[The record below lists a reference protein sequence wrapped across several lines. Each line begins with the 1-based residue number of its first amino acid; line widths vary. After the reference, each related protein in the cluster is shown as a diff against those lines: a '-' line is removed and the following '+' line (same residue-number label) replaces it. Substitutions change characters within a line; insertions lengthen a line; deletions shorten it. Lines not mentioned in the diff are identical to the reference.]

1 MTSYFCPCPRGMEAA
16 LAEELGE
23 IAQGSPTLKVHNQV
37 PGGVHCSGDLYD
49 AYRINLH
56 SRIASRVLMR
66 MAVCHYDNENDIY
79 DLVLGTAWEEWFGID
94 HTIRVDVTAIKSP
107 LKSLEFITLK
117 IKDAVCDRF
126 RDMYNKRPS
135 VDTREPDMRIVG
147 FLDQRQFIIYLDTS
161 GEALFKRGWRS
172 ETGDAPLRENL
183 AAGLLRVAGWKPGMP
198 LFDPM
203 CGSGTILCEAAQM
216 VQGIPPGAR
225 RRFAFEKFYDFDP
238 QPWEEMKA
246 AIKPR
251 PLPTEPTI
259 FGSDISG
266 DMVAMARHNLKS
278 AGILFEVP
286 LKQIEAQQV
295 QAPTAEPGILLTN
308 PPYGER
314 IGVRGDASLEEDE
327 LAKSFY
333 AAFSGTLK
341 QRFAGWTAY
350 FFTADLGLPKLLR
363 LKEARK
369 TPFFNG
375 ALECRLFRF
384 DMVAGFNRKT
394 TGTMGS
400 DPTFVQESASGAP
413 ARADQG
419 LGSDP
424 TFGQKRGREAGAEQS
439 AAQEAAKPASA
450 AAAPVAPAAAGPWA
464 GAKAGGGSSATGS
477 ASGSSTGGATSD
489 AGDAPEP
496 AKMRRAPA
504 PAAQPA
510 RPARPTLSRPPRP
523 PRKGS

>member
-1 MTSYFCPCPRGMEAA
+1 MTTSYFCPCPRGMEAA
-16 LAEELGE
+16 LAEELLE
-23 IAQGSPTLKVHNQV
+23 IAQTTKSPTLKVHNQV

-66 MAVCHYDNENDIY
+66 MGVCHYQNENDIY
-79 DLVLGTAWEEWFGID
+79 DLVLAQPWEEWFGVH

-107 LKSLEFITLK
+107 LKSIEFTTLK

-135 VDTREPDMRIVG
+135 VNTREPDMRIAG
-147 FLDQRQFIIYLDTS
+147 FLDQRQFIVYLDTS
-161 GEALFKRGWRS
+161 GEALFKRGWRT

-183 AAGLLRVAGWKPGMP
+183 AAGLLRVSGWKPGMP

-216 VQGIPPGAR
+216 VQGVPPGAR
-225 RRFAFEKFYDFDP
+225 RRFAFEKFHDFDP
-238 QPWEEMKA
+238 APWQEMKA
-246 AIKPR
+246 AIKPN
-251 PLPTEPTI
+251 PLPAEPTI

-266 DMVAMARHNLKS
+266 DMVAMTRHNLRN

-295 QAPTAEPGILLTN
+295 QPPVAIAEGGTAILLTN

-314 IGVRGDASLEEDE
+314 IGVRGDSTLPEDE

-333 AAFSGTLK
+333 ADFSKTLK

-350 FFTADLGLPKLLR
+350 LFTADLNLPKLLR
-363 LKEARK
+363 LKESRK

-384 DMVAGFNRKT
+384 DMVAGFNR
-394 TGTMGS
+394 
-400 DPTFVQESASGAP
+400 
-413 ARADQG
+413 
-419 LGSDP
+419 
-424 TFGQKRGREAGAEQS
+424 REE
-439 AAQEAAKPASA
+439 AKPKS
-450 AAAPVAPAAAGPWA
+450 
-464 GAKAGGGSSATGS
+464 
-477 ASGSSTGGATSD
+477 
-489 AGDAPEP
+489 EE
-496 AKMRRAPA
+496 
-504 PAAQPA
+504 
-510 RPARPTLSRPPRP
+510 
-523 PRKGS
+523 